1 MFSMFF
7 VVFSL
12 GYGIGYEGYSD
23 EKLYFGVYTP
33 QAEYGWVVSNREIYL
48 DTIFEKNND
57 WALDKPIS
65 LV

>member
-33 QAEYGWVVSNREIYL
+33 KAEYGWVVSDREIYL
-48 DTIFEKNND
+48 DTIFEK
-57 WALDKPIS
+57 K
-65 LV
+65 